1 MLPSGSNTRKEA
13 AFSTVDRLENV
24 NWERLWKLLWLTAK
38 GITRDSAVSDDLAQ
52 ETLLA
57 FWKSPDGW
65 EQAKGRLEGYLVGI
79 LRKKA
84 IDHFRAQKRI
94 AGSLSDPEGPYATVR
109 ALDTTEQDAQT
120 ESRWRALGRLV
131 AGNADLENLVTAAQ
145 IRPGGPNVNQEIGEL
160 MGKSPSQVAKLK
172 IKLLAVPGVKELLY
186 GISTV
191 V

>member
-1 MLPSGSNTRKEA
+1 MLPSGSNPTEEA
-13 AFSTVDRLENV
+13 ALSIVDRLENV
-24 NWERLWKLLWLTAK
+24 NWERLWKLLWLAAM
-38 GITRDSAVSDDLAQ
+38 GITRDSAVSEDLAQ

-65 EQAKGRLEGYLVGI
+65 KQAKGKLEPYLVGI

-84 IDHFRAQKRI
+84 IDHFRGQKRI

-109 ALDTTEQDAQT
+109 APDATEEDAQT

-131 AGNADLENLVTAAQ
+131 AGKADLMDFVTAAQ

-160 MGKSPSQVAKLK
+160 MGKSPPQVSKLK
-172 IKLLAVPGVKELLY
+172 IKLLAVPGVRELLY
-186 GISTV
+186 GI
-191 V
+191 

>member
-1 MLPSGSNTRKEA
+1 
-13 AFSTVDRLENV
+13 VDRLENV

>member
-1 MLPSGSNTRKEA
+1 
-13 AFSTVDRLENV
+13 VDRLENV

-57 FWKSPDGW
+57 FWQSPDGW
-65 EQAKGRLEGYLVGI
+65 KQAKGRLEAYLVGI

-109 ALDTTEQDAQT
+109 APDTTEQDAQT
-120 ESRWRALGRLV
+120 ESRWRTLGRLV
-131 AGNADLENLVTAAQ
+131 AGNGDLDNLVTAAQ

-160 MGKSPSQVAKLK
+160 MDKSPSQVSKLK

-186 GISTV
+186 GV
-191 V
+191 